1 MSKSKSEII
10 QRIHGNSSKVSLLLA
25 GGGTNFVNDL
35 LTEPGASRTIL
46 DLQIPY
52 SESSMIRFWAV
63 VLINLFHYQWQ
74 KKWLRLLILVVYFL
88 ELTEIQ
94 F

>member
-10 QRIHGNSSKVSLLLA
+10 QRIHRDSSKVSILLA
-25 GGGTNFVNDL
+25 GAGSNLVNDL

-52 SESSMIRFWAV
+52 SESSMIKILGDSPDKFVSLSVA
-63 VLINLFHYQWQ
+63 

-88 ELTEIQ
+88 E
-94 F
+94 